1 MLQTQESLL
10 KLQKNLFP
18 PELMEITDQ
27 NNGFTVLC
35 DQNGLIRKLVRDS
48 IGFSSCEP
56 LGKLL
61 FAFIDPDSRHRF
73 LDFLIHVKDKKVA
86 FLYQID
92 LIINGIN
99 HSFVF
104 GGVYSEPDVLI
115 VASANKTELFELI
128 NQIQEINNELLN
140 RNRKLEKERYESE
153 IKRKEEDNRIYND
166 ITGLNNEL
174 INLQR
179 ELARKNAELV
189 HLNDLK
195 NKFLGMAAH
204 DLRNP
209 IGVIYSYS
217 DFLKDEAKDVLS
229 SEHKEFLDII
239 NTSAQF
245 MLALIDDLLDI
256 SRIES
261 GKIDLH
267 QEMFP
272 IEQLMSKIVGLNRV
286 LSQKKNIGIDLII
299 KNSGLIVNADGP
311 KLEQVFNNLISNAIK
326 FSITGTVIKVEIT
339 GSENSVII
347 GVHDQGQG
355 IPEAELDKLFKPF
368 QKTSVKSTGGE
379 KSTGLGLSIAKRI
392 VEAHGGSIR
401 VESIVGKGTSF
412 FVELP
417 MGR

>member
-1 MLQTQESLL
+1 
-10 KLQKNLFP
+10 
-18 PELMEITDQ
+18 MEIVDQ
-27 NNGFTVLC
+27 NNGFTIVC
-35 DQNGLIRKLVRDS
+35 DQAGQIKKLLRDS
-48 IGFSSCEP
+48 IGFASESPE
-56 LGKLL
+56 GKLV
-61 FAFIDPDSRHRF
+61 FSFIHSNSRQRF
-73 LDFLIHVKDKKVA
+73 LDFLNEVKKKKVA

-92 LIINGIN
+92 LILGDKILP
-99 HSFVF
+99 FVF
-104 GGVYSEPDVLI
+104 GGVFSDPEVLI
-115 VASANKTELFELI
+115 VASSNKTELYELI
-128 NQIQEINNELLN
+128 NQIQEINNEQTNTIRMLI
-140 RNRKLEKERYESE
+140 KEKFDVE
-153 IKRKEEDNRIYND
+153 KKKKEEDDKIYND

-209 IGVIYSYS
+209 IGIIYSYS
-217 DFLKDEAKDVLS
+217 DFLRDEAKDVLS

-267 QEMFP
+267 QELFP

-286 LSQKKNIGIDLII
+286 L
-299 KNSGLIVNADGP
+299 
-311 KLEQVFNNLISNAIK
+311 LEQVFNNLISNAIK
-326 FSITGTVIKVEIT
+326 FSIAATVIKVEISE
-339 GSENSVII
+339 SENSVLI

-392 VEAHGGSIR
+392 VEAHKGVIR
-401 VESIVGKGTSF
+401 VESKVGEGTTF
-412 FVELP
+412 YVELP
-417 MGR
+417 LAVGSRQ

>member
-1 MLQTQESLL
+1 
-10 KLQKNLFP
+10 
-18 PELMEITDQ
+18 
-27 NNGFTVLC
+27 
-35 DQNGLIRKLVRDS
+35 
-48 IGFSSCEP
+48 
-56 LGKLL
+56 
-61 FAFIDPDSRHRF
+61 
-73 LDFLIHVKDKKVA
+73 
-86 FLYQID
+86 
-92 LIINGIN
+92 
-99 HSFVF
+99 
-104 GGVYSEPDVLI
+104 
-115 VASANKTELFELI
+115 VASSNKTELYELI
-128 NQIQEINNELLN
+128 NQIQAINNEQTNTIRMLI
-140 RNRKLEKERYESE
+140 KEKFDVE
-153 IKRKEEDNRIYND
+153 KKKKEEDDKIYND

-209 IGVIYSYS
+209 IGIIYSYS
-217 DFLKDEAKDVLS
+217 DFLRDEAKDVLS

-267 QEMFP
+267 QELFP

-286 LSQKKNIGIDLII
+286 LAQKKNIGIDLII
-299 KNSGLIVNADGP
+299 NKPGLIVNADGP

-326 FSITGTVIKVEIT
+326 FSIAATVIKVEISE
-339 GSENSVII
+339 SENSVLI

-392 VEAHGGSIR
+392 VEAHKGVIR
-401 VESIVGKGTSF
+401 VESKVGEGTTF
-412 FVELP
+412 YVELP
-417 MGR
+417 LAHED

>member
-1 MLQTQESLL
+1 MD
-10 KLQKNLFP
+10 
-18 PELMEITDQ
+18 IVDQ
-27 NNGFTVLC
+27 NNGFTIVC
-35 DQNGLIRKLVRDS
+35 DQAGQIKKLLRDS
-48 IGFSSCEP
+48 IGFASESPE
-56 LGKLL
+56 GKLV
-61 FAFIDPDSRHRF
+61 FSFIHSNSRQRF
-73 LDFLIHVKDKKVA
+73 LDFLNEVKKKKVA

-92 LIINGIN
+92 LILGDNILP
-99 HSFVF
+99 FVF
-104 GGVYSEPDVLI
+104 GGVFSDPDVLI
-115 VASANKTELFELI
+115 VASSNKTELFELI
-128 NQIQEINNELLN
+128 NQIQEINNEQTNTIRMLI
-140 RNRKLEKERYESE
+140 KEKFDIE
-153 IKRKEEDNRIYND
+153 KKKKEEDNRIYND
-166 ITGLNNEL
+166 ITSLNNEL

-179 ELARKNAELV
+179 ELARRNAELV
-189 HLNDLK
+189 YLNDLK

-209 IGVIYSYS
+209 IGIIYSYS
-217 DFLKDEAKDVLS
+217 DFLIDETKDVLS

-267 QEMFP
+267 QELFP

-299 KNSGLIVNADGP
+299 NKPGLIVNADGP

-326 FSITGTVIKVEIT
+326 FSIVATVIKVEIS
-339 GSENSVII
+339 GSENSVIV
-347 GVHDQGQG
+347 GVRDQGQG

-392 VEAHGGSIR
+392 VEAHKGVIR
-401 VESIVGKGTSF
+401 VESKVGEGTTF
-412 FVELP
+412 YVELP
-417 MGR
+417 LAQGSGQ